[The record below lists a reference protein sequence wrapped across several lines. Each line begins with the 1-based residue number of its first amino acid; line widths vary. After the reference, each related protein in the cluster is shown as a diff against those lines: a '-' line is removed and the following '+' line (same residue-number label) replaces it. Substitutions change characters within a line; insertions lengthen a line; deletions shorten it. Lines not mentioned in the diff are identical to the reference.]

1 MLSDV
6 TNEKIKYVNC
16 GENRELLIDEIIRIG
31 ILDVSGN
38 PIAGCKERIC
48 ELYKSQPLS
57 QKEFGEK
64 LNALF
69 VPNGYNPVSLPADD
83 HTPYKPFKIVYNN
96 AGLQFMFRD
105 RNDNIHL
112 ECIGWNE
119 VARLTGRMIRRKE
132 YFANESL
139 LELRKVRERSER

>member
-6 TNEKIKYVNC
+6 TNEKIKYANC

-69 VPNGYNPVSLPADD
+69 APNGYNPVMG
-83 HTPYKPFKIVYNN
+83 FKTCSGST
-96 AGLQFMFRD
+96 ACTAETECFR
-105 RNDNIHL
+105 L
-112 ECIGWNE
+112 G
-119 VARLTGRMIRRKE
+119 
-132 YFANESL
+132 
-139 LELRKVRERSER
+139 

>member
-6 TNEKIKYVNC
+6 TNEKIKYANC

-57 QKEFGEK
+57 SSYM
-64 LNALF
+64 
-69 VPNGYNPVSLPADD
+69 P
-83 HTPYKPFKIVYNN
+83 
-96 AGLQFMFRD
+96 R
-105 RNDNIHL
+105 
-112 ECIGWNE
+112 C
-119 VARLTGRMIRRKE
+119 
-132 YFANESL
+132 L
-139 LELRKVRERSER
+139 LLLSYT

>member
-6 TNEKIKYVNC
+6 TNEKIKYANC

-69 VPNGYNPVSLPADD
+69 APNGYNPVSLPADD
-83 HTPYKPFKIVYNN
+83 HTPYKPFGVYW
-96 AGLQFMFRD
+96 M
-105 RNDNIHL
+105 
-112 ECIGWNE
+112 
-119 VARLTGRMIRRKE
+119 
-132 YFANESL
+132 
-139 LELRKVRERSER
+139 ERSGTANG

>member
-6 TNEKIKYVNC
+6 TNEKIKYANC

-69 VPNGYNPVSLPADD
+69 APNGYNPVSLPADD
-83 HTPYKPFKIVYNN
+83 HTPYKPFKIVYNTPDFN
-96 AGLQFMFRD
+96 LCLG
-105 RNDNIHL
+105 
-112 ECIGWNE
+112 
-119 VARLTGRMIRRKE
+119 TGMIISIWSVLDGTKWHG
-132 YFANESL
+132 
-139 LELRKVRERSER
+139 ERVE